1 MAPKAE
7 PKAKAKADAKAKAK
21 GEPKKKAEAAKED
34 DPTARIPA
42 PDREA
47 FDEKTKA
54 IQDAID
60 KLQAE
65 QRSITD
71 SINKRSGGKDEFY
84 SKKAELRGQL
94 DEFSQ
99 KINALQEKKEAI
111 QKDMGE
117 KRAEGIQRK
126 NDLTK
131 MKKSIGY
138 TSEEDID
145 QRIASIEFKLW
156 TDTVPLKEEKKLLQE
171 IQELKR
177 NRPKVSQVK
186 KLEGD
191 LSSFNSD
198 SSLSLK
204 EQVKEINEQVRN
216 WLDAKKKVSEKMT
229 ELTEGRKAQLGD
241 MPEQIARREKIN
253 EEIQAKIK
261 ERNDIRDEFRKQ
273 EKEFQQ
279 ALREKRDAQRAK
291 AEEERAKRNAEW
303 EVRRKER
310 EAEKLNEQP
319 HVAEITLIEQTI
331 AFCKSLTATKDKEE
345 KTEKKDTVHNNPE
358 GTVVLGKKD
367 DRDEFWFAPTKE
379 KKSKGKQTK
388 GKEAGAGKPIKHNA
402 VTFALFDQLK
412 LDAPITVDDIPGT
425 LEKLE
430 TQMEMY
436 QSKVKDWELKKE
448 EMQKAIL
455 EGRSIEEDK
464 DEKAED
470 KDEKAEEKE
479 GEPAEAKEEEEE

>member
-7 PKAKAKADAKAKAK
+7 PKAKAKADAKAK
-21 GEPKKKAEAAKED
+21 PKPKAKAEAKGD
-34 DPTARIPA
+34 VDPDVRIPA

-54 IQDAID
+54 FQEAID

-65 QRSITD
+65 QRAITD
-71 SINKRSGGKDEFY
+71 SINKRTGGKDEFY

-99 KINALQEKKEAI
+99 KINALQEKKESI
-111 QKDMGE
+111 QKAMGE
-117 KRAEGIQRK
+117 KRAEGMQMK
-126 NDLTK
+126 SDLSK
-131 MKKSIGY
+131 MKKSVGY

-186 KLEGD
+186 KMEGN

-241 MPEQIARREKIN
+241 MPEQIARREKIS
-253 EEIQAKIK
+253 EEIQGKIK
-261 ERNDIRDEFRKQ
+261 ERNDLRDEFRKQ
-273 EKEFQQ
+273 ENEFKQ

-291 AEEERAKRNAEW
+291 WEEDRAKRNAEW
-303 EVRRKER
+303 EVQKKER
-310 EAEKLNEQP
+310 AAEKLNEQP

-345 KTEKKDTVHNNPE
+345 KTEKKDIVHDNPE

-367 DRDEFWFAPTKE
+367 DRDEFWFAPTKD
-379 KKSKGKQTK
+379 KKSKGKQNKT
-388 GKEAGAGKPIKHNA
+388 KEAGSSKPIKHNA

-436 QSKVKDWELKKE
+436 QNKVKEWELKKE

-455 EGRSIEEDK
+455 EGQSIEEDK

-470 KDEKAEEKE
+470 SKESDEKAEEKE
-479 GEPAEAKEEEEE
+479 EEPAEAKDE

>member
-21 GEPKKKAEAAKED
+21 GEPKKKAEASKED

-54 IQDAID
+54 IQEAID

-71 SINKRSGGKDEFY
+71 NINKRSGGKDEFY

-99 KINALQEKKEAI
+99 KINALQEQKEGI
-111 QKDMGE
+111 QKAMGE
-117 KRAEGIQRK
+117 KRAEGMQMK
-126 NDLTK
+126 SDLSK
-131 MKKSIGY
+131 MKKSVGY

-177 NRPKVSQVK
+177 NRPKVAMVK
-186 KLEGD
+186 QMEGQLEV
-191 LSSFNSD
+191 FQSD

-204 EQVKEINEQVRN
+204 DQVKEINEQVRN

-241 MPEQIARREKIN
+241 MPEQIARREKIS

-261 ERNDIRDEFRKQ
+261 ERNDLRDEFRKQ
-273 EKEFQQ
+273 ENEFKQ

-291 AEEERAKRNAEW
+291 WEEERNKRSAEY
-303 EVRRKER
+303 ELRKKER
-310 EAEKLNEQP
+310 AAEKLNEQP

-345 KTEKKDTVHNNPE
+345 KAEKKDIAHNNPE

-367 DRDEFWFAPTKE
+367 DRDEFWFAPT
-379 KKSKGKQTK
+379 
-388 GKEAGAGKPIKHNA
+388 KHNA

-436 QSKVKDWELKKE
+436 QSKVKEWELKKE
-448 EMQKAIL
+448 EMQKAIP

-470 KDEKAEEKE
+470 SKESDEKAEDSKE
-479 GEPAEAKEEEEE
+479 S